1 MKNKIKRS
9 IAFIISTAMICFVFA
24 GITVWNN
31 ASKNVFAADYKTDDI
46 NAPIVYMTTEITP
59 EALVRVYNKLGFNAE
74 GNVAVKMSTGEPPNS
89 NYLRP
94 ELIKDL
100 VQSVDGTIVEC
111 NTAYGGSRSSTA
123 MHKQVAKDHGFY
135 EIADVDIMDE
145 DGYEAIPIAKGTRI
159 QQDYVGTHLKNY
171 DSLISLAHFKGHAM
185 AGFGGAIKNM
195 SIGIASKEGKSY
207 IHTSGSSMSN
217 PWGGNQDNFCE
228 SMADATSGVV
238 DFFDGKVVYV
248 NVMNRI
254 SIDCDCDGNPSEP
267 DMHDVGILASTDPV
281 ALDQACID
289 IVYDTD
295 RSESGTLINRIEQRN
310 GLHTLEHAE
319 EIGLGSRSYQL
330 LSIDG
335 EEESPEPT
343 AEPTTEP
350 TPEAMAEPV
359 RMTYSDGALTIS
371 NLSGSGALIHASY
384 YDGRLTG
391 LEVLTP
397 ENGTKPINAYKGDKF
412 FLWESVSSMIP
423 LCQAVTVNE
432 GAELP
437 EPTPEPT
444 PVPTQTPSPT
454 STPEADKTLV
464 VYFSATGSTERVANY
479 IKNAADA
486 DIFELEPVNPYT
498 SVDLNYSNDSSRVVR
513 EHNNS
518 DLQNIPLVSTT
529 VTDWSK
535 YDTVFI
541 GYPIWWHSASWV
553 VYNFVKDNDFTGKTV
568 IPFST
573 SASSGEVGDEVIKDM
588 TSTGDWQEG
597 RGFRSS
603 ASESTVRDWVDSL
616 NLK

>member
-1 MKNKIKRS
+1 MKEKRIIKRGIS
-9 IAFIISTAMICFVFA
+9 FITAMALVCTVFVCVA
-24 GITVWNN
+24 VRQNN
-31 ASKNVFAADYKTDDI
+31 SGEVLAANIYQTDDTS
-46 NAPIVYMTTEITP
+46 APIVYMTTEITP
-59 EALVRVYNKLGFNAE
+59 EALVNIYNKLGFNAE
-74 GNVAVKMSTGEPPNS
+74 GNVAVKLSTGEPPNS

-100 VQSVDGTIVEC
+100 VQSVKGTIVEC

-135 EIADVDIMDE
+135 DIADVDIMDE
-145 DGYEAIPIAKGTRI
+145 DGDMTINVPTPKTGASSRI
-159 QQDYVGTHLKNY
+159 TTNRVGNHLQNY

-195 SIGIASKEGKSY
+195 SIGIGSVAGKCL
-207 IHTSGSSMSN
+207 IHTSGRSSTS

-228 SMADATSGVV
+228 SMADATSSVV

-289 IVYDTD
+289 IVYNTD

-310 GLHTLEHAE
+310 GLHTLEHAA
-319 EIGLGSRSYQL
+319 EIGLGSRSYRL
-330 LSIDG
+330 MNIDG
-335 EEESPEPT
+335 EEEPPSPEV
-343 AEPTTEP
+343 TEKP
-350 TPEAMAEPV
+350 IQMS
-359 RMTYSDGALTIS
+359 YSDGALTIS
-371 NLSGSGALIHASY
+371 NLNETANLIHASY
-384 YDGRLTG
+384 RNGILLSVEI
-391 LEVLTP
+391 LEA
-397 ENGTKPINAYKGDKF
+397 ENGTKAVNAYKGDKF
-412 FLWESVSSMIP
+412 FLWNSIASMKP
-423 LCQAVTVNE
+423 LFKAITVNDGE
-432 GAELP
+432 
-437 EPTPEPT
+437 EPPTPT
-444 PVPTQTPSPT
+444 PVPTP
-454 STPEADKTLV
+454 TPETGKTLV
-464 VYFSATGSTERVANY
+464 VYYSASGTTERAANY

-498 SVDLNYSNDSSRVVR
+498 SADLNYSNSSSRVVR
-513 EHNNS
+513 EHNNP
-518 DLQNIPLVSTT
+518 DLQDIPLVSTT
-529 VTDWSK
+529 VPNWES

-573 SASSGEVGDEVIKDM
+573 SASSGEVGDDVIK
-588 TSTGDWQEG
+588 TLTATGDWHTG
-597 RGFRSS
+597 MGFRG
-603 ASESTVRDWVDSL
+603 ANESTVKAWVDSL

>member
-1 MKNKIKRS
+1 MKERVKKG
-9 IAFIISTAMICFVFA
+9 IAFVVLIIMTCCVFA
-24 GITVWNN
+24 GTVVRNN
-31 ASKNVFAADYKTDDI
+31 INKKVLAADYKTD
-46 NAPIVYMTTEITP
+46 NAAAPKVYMTTEITP
-59 EALVRVYNKLGFNAE
+59 EALVKIYNKLGFNAE

-100 VQSVDGTIVEC
+100 VQSVKGTIVEC

-123 MHKQVAKDHGFY
+123 MHKQVARDHGFY
-135 EIADVDIMDE
+135 DIADVDIMDE
-145 DGYEAIPIAKGTRI
+145 DGYEAIPIAKGTI
-159 QQDYVGTHLKNY
+159 IHQDYVGTHLKNY
-171 DSLISLAHFKGHAM
+171 GSLISLAHFKGHAM

-207 IHTSGSSMSN
+207 IHTSGRSMSS
-217 PWGGNQDNFCE
+217 PWGGNQDNFYE
-228 SMADATSGVV
+228 SMADAASGVV

-289 IVYDTD
+289 IVYNTD
-295 RSESGTLINRIEQRN
+295 RSESGTLINRIERQN

-319 EIGLGSRSYQL
+319 EIGLGSRSYNL
-330 LSIDG
+330 VNIDS
-335 EEESPEPT
+335 EQPDIS
-343 AEPTTEP
+343 
-350 TPEAMAEPV
+350 
-359 RMTYSDGALTIS
+359 MTYENGSLTIS
-371 NLSGSGALIHASY
+371 GINSGANLIHAGYTNGILSNVDMIRITDGT
-384 YDGRLTG
+384 YDISA
-391 LEVLTP
+391 EQ
-397 ENGTKPINAYKGDKF
+397 GDKF
-412 FLWESVSSMIP
+412 FLWDVSGIYP
-423 LCQAVTVNE
+423 LHKTIIVGGNSD
-432 GAELP
+432 
-437 EPTPEPT
+437 
-444 PVPTQTPSPT
+444 TQPG
-454 STPEADKTLV
+454 KKLV
-464 VYFSATGSTERVANY
+464 VYYSAQNHTERVANY

-498 SVDLNYSNDSSRVVR
+498 SADLNYSNSSSRVVR
-513 EHNNS
+513 EYNNPA
-518 DLQNIPLVSTT
+518 LQDIKLVSTT
-529 VTDWSK
+529 VPDWSS

-573 SASSGEVGDEVIKDM
+573 SASSGEIGDDVIKTM
-588 TSTGDWQEG
+588 TATGSWHTG
-597 RGFRSS
+597 RGFYSS
-603 ASESTVRDWVDSL
+603 ASESTVRDWVNSL